1 MAARMTE
8 PGSTFVTRSPAPIAQ
23 VAPAD
28 ASVDV
33 SFVFVTFGTGPVIVE
48 AIEQLTRST
57 VDVSY
62 EVIVVDNPHP
72 DVERRSRNELALS
85 TAGVRVLVARRNL
98 GFAGGCELGALHARG
113 RVLAFVNPDL
123 FVRPGW
129 IEPLLA
135 RLEAGASIV
144 APVLLDPD
152 GSIQEAG
159 ARVHSDGST
168 SPILDRSSDNGGSSE
183 RPDYASAACWLVERE
198 EHERLGGFDAA
209 FYPAFYEDVDLAL
222 RAVELGGRVEVV
234 HEVAV
239 EHQRGRGSHSNGA
252 VFDTSAQ
259 RDLLLAKHPAIRW
272 TRPPVDRSARW

>member
-1 MAARMTE
+1 MSLL
-8 PGSTFVTRSPAPIAQ
+8 PWCSDG
-23 VAPAD
+23 
-28 ASVDV
+28 
-33 SFVFVTFGTGPVIVE
+33 
-48 AIEQLTRST
+48 L
-57 VDVSY
+57 
-62 EVIVVDNPHP
+62 
-72 DVERRSRNELALS
+72 
-85 TAGVRVLVARRNL
+85 
-98 GFAGGCELGALHARG
+98 
-113 RVLAFVNPDL
+113 FVNPDL

-222 RAVELGGRVEVV
+222 RALGDPDAFPSSDVV
-234 HEVAV
+234 VRRALDGV
-239 EHQRGRGSHSNGA
+239 
-252 VFDTSAQ
+252 SAGDAL
-259 RDLLLAKHPAIRW
+259 RAADGW
-272 TRPPVDRSARW
+272 RPHRAWATAHLWAGQTAPR